1 MLIGCQTTMTPVL
14 TDYTI
19 NAVLV
24 DLAMRGYQ
32 QAEII
37 DDPAWGEIVQPHW
50 LIGKGV
56 PYWRLTFFRCP
67 DTGIPKRQLSIH
79 PAVSSAKGEQ
89 LGDCVE
95 ISAFFDASGLL
106 TDWQLCESYA
116 GTCTPLEV
124 PGTIG
129 VDALPG
135 LIRAWDDALEDL

>member
-1 MLIGCQTTMTPVL
+1 MTPVL

-19 NAVLV
+19 NTLLV

-37 DDPAWGEIVQPHW
+37 DDPALGVAVQPHS
-50 LIGKGV
+50 LVGKGL
-56 PYWRLTFFRCP
+56 PYWSLTFFRCP
-67 DTGIPKRQLSIH
+67 DTGIPKRQLCIH
-79 PAVSSAKGEQ
+79 PAVSDSKGEQ
-89 LGDCVE
+89 LGDDVA
-95 ISAFFDASGLL
+95 IRAFFDASGLL

-116 GTCTPLEV
+116 GTYTPLEA